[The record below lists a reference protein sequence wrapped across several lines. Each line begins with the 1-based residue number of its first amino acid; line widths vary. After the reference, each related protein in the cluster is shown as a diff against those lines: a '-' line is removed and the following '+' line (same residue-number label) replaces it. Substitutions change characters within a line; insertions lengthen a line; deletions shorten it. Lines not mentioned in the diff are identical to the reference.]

1 MSELVSTNWLYK
13 NINDK
18 NLVILDCSWHMP
30 VEKRNGREEFNKM
43 HIKNAY
49 FFDID
54 KISDIKTNLPH
65 MLPSKRKFEEKIRKF
80 GVNQNSSIVVYDIK
94 GIFSSPRVWWLF
106 KLFGHN
112 KVYVLDGGL
121 KKWLREKKPVS
132 NKISK
137 IKKIYE

>member
-30 VEKRNGREEFNKM
+30 IEGRNGGEEFNKK

-54 KISDIKTNLPH
+54 KISDLKTNLPH
-65 MLPSKRKFEEKIRKF
+65 MLPGKRKFEEKIRRF
-80 GVNQNSSIVVYDIK
+80 GVNQNSLIVVYDIK
-94 GIFSSPRVWWLF
+94 
-106 KLFGHN
+106 
-112 KVYVLDGGL
+112 
-121 KKWLREKKPVS
+121 
-132 NKISK
+132 
-137 IKKIYE
+137 